1 MPNCTDCDAYIQSGA
16 RCQMC
21 RVEHQHGTLT
31 DGGATV
37 IEDDDGDYKL
47 VQPADDGGEE

>member
-31 DGGATV
+31 DG
-37 IEDDDGDYKL
+37 DYKL